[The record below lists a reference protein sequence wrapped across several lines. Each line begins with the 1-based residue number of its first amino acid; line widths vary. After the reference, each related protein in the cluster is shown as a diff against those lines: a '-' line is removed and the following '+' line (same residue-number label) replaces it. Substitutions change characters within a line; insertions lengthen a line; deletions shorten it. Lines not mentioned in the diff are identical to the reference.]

1 LEPCK
6 PIRAEYPLLI
16 MKTIDFKSLLIG
28 GLLISTIFFGFAG
41 GGGVPGGA
49 VPRQIDPV
57 TGLPLSSGGR
67 KQIDPTTGL
76 PIGRGA
82 PGLPGMGG
90 GLPGMGGG
98 LPGMGGGLPGMGMPW
113 NPNQVWEVKS
123 YSVIAGK
130 PQPEKGLMVQGY
142 EPFAVDGRGN
152 IMFRRQVR

>member
-1 LEPCK
+1 
-6 PIRAEYPLLI
+6 
-16 MKTIDFKSLLIG
+16 MKTIDFKNLLIG

-41 GGGVPGGA
+41 GGGVPGGV

-57 TGLPLSSGGR
+57 TGLPLSGGGR
-67 KQIDPTTGL
+67 TQIDPTTGL

-90 GLPGMGGG
+90 GLPGMG
-98 LPGMGGGLPGMGMPW
+98 MPW

-123 YSVIAGK
+123 YSAIAGK
-130 PQPEKGLMVQGY
+130 PQPEKGLIVQGY